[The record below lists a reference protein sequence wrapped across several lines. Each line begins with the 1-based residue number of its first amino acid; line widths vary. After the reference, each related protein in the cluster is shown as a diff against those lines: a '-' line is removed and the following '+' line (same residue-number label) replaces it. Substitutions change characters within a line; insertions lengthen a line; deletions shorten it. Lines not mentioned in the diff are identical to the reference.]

1 MKSQRSLPRTTLLVM
16 FTAAV
21 LMMSPF
27 RAMARE
33 VSTDSA
39 TLKRRLQEAQSD

>member
-1 MKSQRSLPRTTLLVM
+1 MM

-21 LMMSPF
+21 LLMSPF

-39 TLKRRLQEAQSD
+39 TLKRLVQEAQSD